1 MKRRNFLQSFPLAFS
16 FAAAGR
22 GLLDER
28 LAQWPLSQDV
38 EDAVLCKKKFDIAIS
53 LGLQHQPVG
62 DVVVEVGKTFLGT
75 EYVANALEAPGDEH
89 LVINMRGLDCVSFY
103 ENALVLARCLKK
115 GKTMFEDYKTEL
127 QFIRYRDGVINGYP
141 SRLHYTSDYFYDN
154 DKKGV
159 WKLMSKEIGGV
170 PFKKKLNFMS
180 THPDSYRQIRENP
193 DFKKVIEGQ
202 EQEISKRDTYY
213 VPKTKIA
220 EISKFI
226 QNGDILGMTTDI
238 DGIDTSHTGIAL
250 RVNGEVHLM
259 HAPLAGKKVLISDK
273 TLADYVA
280 ANKRQTGIM
289 VARPLEP
296 ASS

>member
-1 MKRRNFLQSFPLAFS
+1 MKRRNFLQSIPLAFS
-16 FAAAGR
+16 FAAVGR
-22 GLLDER
+22 NLLAENSSR
-28 LAQWPLSQDV
+28 PFFLQDD
-38 EDAVLCKKKFDIAIS
+38 EDAILCKKKFDIALS
-53 LGLQHQPVG
+53 LGLQHQPIG

-75 EYVANALEAPGDEH
+75 EYVANALEVPGDEH
-89 LVINMRGLDCVSFY
+89 LVVNMRGLDCVSFY

-115 GKTMFEDYKTEL
+115 GKTTFEDYKAEL
-127 QFIRYRDGVINGYP
+127 QFIRYRGGVIDRYP

-154 DKKGV
+154 DKRGV

-180 THPDSYRQIRENP
+180 THPDSYQQIRENP
-193 DFKKVIEGQ
+193 DFKKIIEQQ

-213 VPKTKIA
+213 IPKTKIA
-220 EISKFI
+220 EISKSI

-238 DGIDTSHTGIAL
+238 EGIDTSHTGIAL
-250 RVNGEVHLM
+250 RLNGEVHLM